1 MAARVRRAGAGSS
14 ISGDAISLPGDS
26 DARGGFYRHR
36 SHLPRQAMKQLLLT
50 ATAGTALLLGC
61 QPQAPAFT
69 DAQKAAVVAEIEA
82 ARDAYFDAATRF
94 DADAMVAF
102 WNEGFIHVSNAYVQ
116 PLTLEVLREA
126 WTQLSHIEMN
136 ITSDRVVALS
146 RDAGYTLRTASY
158 AVYDTAGVVLETS
171 DWAGTHIWVRTDD
184 GWKVQAVHEGRPVG
198 N

>member
-1 MAARVRRAGAGSS
+1 
-14 ISGDAISLPGDS
+14 
-26 DARGGFYRHR
+26 
-36 SHLPRQAMKQLLLT
+36 MKHVLLT
-50 ATAGTALLLGC
+50 AMTGTLALFGC
-61 QPQAPAFT
+61 QSNAPTFT
-69 DAQKAAVVAEIEA
+69 DAERQAVVAEITA
-82 ARDAYFDAATRF
+82 ARDAYFDAATHF

-102 WNEGFIHVSNAYVQ
+102 WDTDFIHVSNAYVQ

-126 WTQLSHIEMN
+126 WKPLSHIEMN

-184 GWKVQAVHEGRPVG
+184 GWKVKGVHEGRPVG